1 MRFFNFFILSIL
13 FSTAFNITARAQQ
26 QDSIVLEKII
36 GQSKKL
42 SDQHPSE
49 KVYLHF
55 DKPYYSVGDTIWFKA
70 YLTMETNMPSQL
82 SKIVYV
88 DIINS
93 RDSLVQTIKLP
104 VANSVAS
111 GNIPIAVGKFQQ
123 GNYYIKGYTL
133 WMMNDAPEYFF
144 NKRIPIGEAVNKQL
158 ITQFSY
164 KTTQTDKNQ
173 TIDALVQFKNKD
185 GVIQAGKAVTWRVLS
200 NFDIIAKGKGTT
212 DQNGYLKAKIEAKKN
227 EPITNGELLTEIA
240 LSPEEIAPSSFKITP
255 SKSANDLQF
264 FPEGGELISGIATR
278 IGFKALNSAGLGA
291 DLKGTVTDNQGNNV
305 TTFASSHL
313 GMGSFFLNSE
323 NGKTYKANI
332 TFADGTVKSYDLPK
346 ALPTGVAVQVSNTST
361 APELTV
367 KIVANETYFNANKD
381 KRMFLVVTNNGVI
394 TYAAKTTLKTQLV
407 LAKVPKK
414 ELPSGIAQITL
425 FDSSGE
431 PVSERLSFIPQN
443 TALTIAVKTDLAAY
457 KPRQKVKLSI
467 AGKNGISF
475 ADGNYSVSVIDE
487 QKVPVDEDAEITIL
501 SSLLLSSE
509 LKGYIE
515 KPNYYFNKPD
525 EKKEANLD
533 VLLLTQGF
541 RRFNYKDVMATKF
554 PPSTLLPEQG
564 LRITGTLRDRTGM
577 PVSKG
582 ALRMTIPETKFGVD
596 AVTNPSGVF
605 VFNNLNLPDSAEV
618 VINAKYNSGGS
629 SLMILLD
636 GQPTAPTTRTIHYPD
651 EMMNIDS
658 ALAPYLANSKK
669 QYNFLNTLREVKIEG
684 AKVKRPSH
692 ADHSAFMG
700 LSNITGTT
708 IEGDRF
714 KGCNSVAICLQGM
727 AVGLTYFENNFYV
740 TRDYQQGKK
749 VPVQIFLDATPIDY
763 FSLLSVSADQIENV
777 EVFPRDELGSINRLY
792 NTNGLVIINMK
803 VKPKGT
809 KISLQELKGMM
820 PQANL
825 LKFRPKG
832 FSKQREFYAPKYVN
846 PANTYNFNDLR
857 STIYWNSKLTTTA
870 ATVEPLSLDYYNGDG
885 NGTYRVVVEGVDK
898 LGNVARTVYR
908 YTVK

>member
-1 MRFFNFFILSIL
+1 MRFFNSIITL
-13 FSTAFNITARAQQ
+13 VLLSTAFNSNAIAQQ
-26 QDSIVLEKII
+26 QDSVILEKII

-70 YLTMETNMPSQL
+70 YLTMEVNMPSLL
-82 SKIVYV
+82 SKILYV
-88 DIINS
+88 DVINS
-93 RDSLVQTIKLP
+93 RDSLVQSIKIP
-104 VANSVAS
+104 VVNSVAT

-133 WMMNDAPEYFF
+133 WMMNDAEDYFF
-144 NKRIPIGEAVNKQL
+144 NKTIPIGEAVNKQL

-164 KTTQTDKNQ
+164 KTTQTEKNQ
-173 TIDALVQFKNKD
+173 SIDALVQFKNKD

-200 NFDIIAKGKGTT
+200 NFDIISKGKGTT
-212 DQNGYLKAKIEAKKN
+212 DQNGFLKVKIDAKKN
-227 EPITNGELLTEIA
+227 EPITNGQLLTEITLNPDDVA
-240 LSPEEIAPSSFKITP
+240 SSNFKIAPST
-255 SKSANDLQF
+255 SANDFQF
-264 FPEGGELISGIATR
+264 FPEGGELISGVATR

-291 DLKGTVTDNQGNNV
+291 DLKGSITDNQGNSI
-305 TTFASSHL
+305 TTLTSSHL
-313 GMGSFFLNSE
+313 GMGSFYLNSE
-323 NGKTYKANI
+323 AGKTYKANI
-332 TFADGTVKSYDLPK
+332 TFKDGTVKSYDLPK
-346 ALPTGVAVQVSNTST
+346 SIPSGAAIQVSNTSPT
-361 APELTV
+361 EIAV

-394 TYAAKTTLKTQLV
+394 TYAAKTNLKTQLV
-407 LAKVPKK
+407 LAKIPKK
-414 ELPSGIAQITL
+414 ELPTGIAQITL
-425 FDSSGE
+425 FDSQGE
-431 PVSERLSFIPQN
+431 PVSERLAFVPQN
-443 TALTIAVKTDLAAY
+443 NALAISVKSDLAAY
-457 KPRQKVKLSI
+457 KPRQRVKLSVT
-467 AGKNGISF
+467 GKNGTAF
-475 ADGNYSVSVIDE
+475 ADGNYSVSVTDE
-487 QKVPVDEDAEITIL
+487 QKVPIDEDAEITIL
-501 SSLLLSSE
+501 SSLLLTSE
-509 LKGYIE
+509 LKGYVE

-525 EKKEANLD
+525 EKKAADLD

-541 RRFNYKDVMATKF
+541 RRFNFKDIMATKF

-577 PVSKG
+577 PVKKG
-582 ALRMTIPETKFGVD
+582 ALRMTIAETKFGAD
-596 AVTNPSGVF
+596 AVTSPSGTF

-618 VINAKYNSGGS
+618 VINAKYSAAGS

-636 GQPTAPTTRTIHYPD
+636 GQPTAPTTKNIHYPD
-651 EMMNIDS
+651 EIMNIDS

-669 QYNFLNTLREVKIEG
+669 QYNFLNTLKEVKIEG

-700 LSNITGTT
+700 LSNITGNT

-740 TRDYQQGKK
+740 SRDYQQGKK

-763 FSLLSVSADQIENV
+763 FSLLSVNAEDIETV
-777 EVFPRDELGSINRLY
+777 EVFPRDELGTINRLY
-792 NTNGLVIINMK
+792 NTNGILIVNMK
-803 VKPKGT
+803 AKPKGT
-809 KISLQELKGMM
+809 KISLQELKGMI

-832 FSKQREFYAPKYVN
+832 FSKQREFYSPKYIN
-846 PANTYNFNDLR
+846 AANTYNYNDLR
-857 STIYWNSKLTTTA
+857 STIYWNPKLTTTA
-870 ATVEPLSLDYYNGDG
+870 STLEPLSLDFYNGDG
-885 NGTYRVVVEGVDK
+885 NGTYRVVVEGIDK
-898 LGNVARTVYR
+898 LGNVARSVYR

>member
-1 MRFFNFFILSIL
+1 MRFFNFIITLVLLSAA
-13 FSTAFNITARAQQ
+13 SNINAQAQQ
-26 QDSIVLEKII
+26 QDSVILEKII

-70 YLTMETNMPSQL
+70 YLTMETNMPSLL

-88 DIINS
+88 DVINS
-93 RDSLVQTIKLP
+93 RDSLVRSIKIP
-104 VANSVAS
+104 VVNGVAS
-111 GNIPIAVGKFQQ
+111 GNIPIIPLVYQQ

-133 WMMNDAPEYFF
+133 WMMNDAEDYFF
-144 NKRIPIGEAVNKQL
+144 NKTIPIGEAVNKQL

-164 KTTQTDKNQ
+164 KTAQTDKNQ

-185 GVIQAGKAVTWRVLS
+185 GVVQAGKAVTWKVLS
-200 NFDIIAKGKGTT
+200 NFDVITKGKGTT
-212 DQNGYLKAKIEAKKN
+212 DQNGFLKVKIDAKKN
-227 EPITNGELLTEIA
+227 EPITNGELLTE
-240 LSPEEIAPSSFKITP
+240 LTLGPDDVAPSSFRITP
-255 SKSANDLQF
+255 SKSENDFQF
-264 FPEGGELISGIATR
+264 FPEGGELVTGIATR

-291 DLKGTVTDNQGNNV
+291 DLKGTITDNQGNSL

-323 NGKTYKANI
+323 AGKTYKANV
-332 TFADGTVKSYDLPK
+332 TFKDGTVKSYDLPK
-346 ALPTGVAVQVSNTST
+346 AIPAGVAIQVANTAAT
-361 APELTV
+361 ELSV

-394 TYAAKTTLKTQLV
+394 TYAAKTSLKTQLV
-407 LAKVPKK
+407 LAKIPKK

-425 FDSSGE
+425 FDSTGE
-431 PVSERLSFIPQN
+431 PISERLSFIPQN
-443 TALTIAVKTDLAAY
+443 NALAITVKSDLAAY
-457 KPRQKVKLSI
+457 KPRQKVKLSV
-467 AGKNGISF
+467 AGKNGIAF
-475 ADGNYSVSVIDE
+475 ADGNYSVSVTDE

-501 SSLLLSSE
+501 SSLLLTSE

-525 EKKEANLD
+525 EKKAADLD

-541 RRFNYKDVMATKF
+541 RRFNYKNVMASKF

-564 LRITGTLRDRTGM
+564 LRISGTLRDRTGM
-577 PVSKG
+577 PVKKG
-582 ALRMTIPETKFGVD
+582 ALRMTIAETKFGAD

-618 VINAKYNSGGS
+618 VINAKYGAAGS

-636 GQPTAPTTRTIHYPD
+636 GQPTAPVTRNIHGPD
-651 EMMNIDS
+651 EIMNIDS

-669 QYNFLNTLREVKIEG
+669 QYNYLTTLKEVKIEG

-692 ADHSAFMG
+692 SDHSAFMG
-700 LSNITGTT
+700 LSNITGNT
-708 IEGDRF
+708 IEGERF
-714 KGCNSVAICLQGM
+714 KGCNSVAICLQSM

-749 VPVQIFLDATPIDY
+749 VPVQIFLDATPVDY
-763 FSLLSVSADQIENV
+763 FALLSVIAEDIETV
-777 EVFPRDELGSINRLY
+777 EVFPRDELGTINRLY
-792 NTNGLVIINMK
+792 NTNGILIVNMK
-803 VKPKGT
+803 AKPKGT
-809 KISLQELKGMM
+809 KISLQELKGML

-832 FSKQREFYAPKYVN
+832 FSKQREFYSPKYVN
-846 PANTYNFNDLR
+846 AANTYNFNDLR
-857 STIYWNSKLTTTA
+857 STIYWNPKLVTSA
-870 ATVEPLSLDYYNGDG
+870 ATLEPLSLEYYNGDG
-885 NGTYRVVVEGVDK
+885 NGTYRVVVEGIDK
-898 LGNVARTVYR
+898 LGNVARSVYR